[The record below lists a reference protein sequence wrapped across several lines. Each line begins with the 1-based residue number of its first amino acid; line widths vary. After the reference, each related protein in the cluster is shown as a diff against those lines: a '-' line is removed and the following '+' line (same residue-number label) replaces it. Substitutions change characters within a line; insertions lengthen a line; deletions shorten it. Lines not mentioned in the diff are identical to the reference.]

1 MHGSACPPIKPWILQ
16 KGWWIVI
23 YHHLSQYYLKKFT
36 LYFFSGLGTFS
47 KITKLKKICDLNYGW
62 MEIFSIFWLKDMK
75 SALKNE
81 SKDTGCKNRDWNQ
94 GRSDF
99 KPLCHALLKL
109 QFFLLQD
116 LNVQQINDEAMFS
129 VFSCSLAR
137 KILVSSINP

>member
-81 SKDTGCKNRDWNQ
+81 SKDTGWKSRDWNQ
-94 GRSDF
+94 GRTIVSHVSGPNSCPSQISEVQNF
-99 KPLCHALLKL
+99 KWLYLPNGK
-109 QFFLLQD
+109 
-116 LNVQQINDEAMFS
+116 S
-129 VFSCSLAR
+129 
-137 KILVSSINP
+137 